1 LFGAI
6 RIQLPSA
13 IAFLRVVFAAHKRRV
28 VEAASSAFTMR
39 INVVDRKI
47 FPRQFA
53 PTSCAH
59 LAGTRVPNDPA
70 LLWSETPLCI
80 LPSEQATENSAQCL
94 FTFTSLGNIV
104 CHL

>member
-47 FPRQFA
+47 FPRQSA
-53 PTSCAH
+53 PTSSAH
-59 LAGTRVPNDPA
+59 LVSTRVPNDPTLFRSESA
-70 LLWSETPLCI
+70 LRI
-80 LPSEQATENSAQCL
+80 LPGEQAAKNSAQCL